1 MATIAELK
9 AYFETGKFP
18 TQSQFAELID
28 FFGDVQTVVNNI
40 GSKLFHRPTI
50 AYPAD
55 SVVLTTAGI
64 WYCEDPVAAGAFDE
78 NDWSL
83 LFSFTIEPNV
93 SALGIPSYD
102 PEKNDYVSGNQV
114 TWKNKI
120 YQAIDAGPFGGI
132 EPGVDPDTES
142 YWELVIYTEGGIIPV
157 LPSGGFVKF
166 GTVYEY
172 TGSAAAKGLYRC
184 NYVAPGFDAGFKT
197 SNFATELAASKWLL
211 VAIKESS
218 GGSSGPAAYSVQS
231 AAPTVDSDA
240 DAGYSVG
247 YLIYSTTTGLTYECI
262 DSTNGAAVWRPTSGN
277 LSADTDFLDKFIP
290 DGLGVTDITV
300 NSYYYSKIGKVVNIT
315 VVGALEY
322 TDGNDGSFQIPIPP
336 GYTLDELYYGYSLIF
351 RIPEFQQSLQGEV
364 FIDKVDA
371 ETLFLQFNSTQ
382 TLTVDFTLLITI
394 WVAE

>member
-40 GSKLFHRPTI
+40 GSKLFHSPTI

-83 LFSFTIEPNV
+83 LFSFIIEPNV
-93 SALGIPSYD
+93 SALGIPSYN

-172 TGSAAAKGLYRC
+172 TGSAATKGLYRC
-184 NYVAPGFDAGFKT
+184 
-197 SNFATELAASKWLL
+197 SM
-211 VAIKESS
+211 
-218 GGSSGPAAYSVQS
+218 
-231 AAPTVDSDA
+231 
-240 DAGYSVG
+240 
-247 YLIYSTTTGLTYECI
+247 
-262 DSTNGAAVWRPTSGN
+262 VWGN
-277 LSADTDFLDKFIP
+277 
-290 DGLGVTDITV
+290 
-300 NSYYYSKIGKVVNIT
+300 
-315 VVGALEY
+315 
-322 TDGNDGSFQIPIPP
+322 
-336 GYTLDELYYGYSLIF
+336 
-351 RIPEFQQSLQGEV
+351 
-364 FIDKVDA
+364 
-371 ETLFLQFNSTQ
+371 
-382 TLTVDFTLLITI
+382 
-394 WVAE
+394 